1 MVDVYSSPKKV
12 VLGPFGFFF
21 ASCIFNAMPMH
32 DVEQVYAVVGGL
44 ILLFKVHNYR
54 SVCLVVTRNTI

>member
-1 MVDVYSSPKKV
+1 
-12 VLGPFGFFF
+12 
-21 ASCIFNAMPMH
+21 MPMH